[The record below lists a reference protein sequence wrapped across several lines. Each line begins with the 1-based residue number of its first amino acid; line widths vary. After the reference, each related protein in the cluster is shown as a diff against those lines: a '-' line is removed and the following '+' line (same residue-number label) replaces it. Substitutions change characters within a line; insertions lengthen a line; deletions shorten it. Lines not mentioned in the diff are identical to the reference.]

1 MVFRKLK
8 KLRVKKLSKI
18 IDESQVTDLLI
29 KYWKDNDRA
38 MNYLKK
44 RFPDGD
50 ATGDF
55 LKGIIELR

>member
-1 MVFRKLK
+1 
-8 KLRVKKLSKI
+8 LRVRKLSKV